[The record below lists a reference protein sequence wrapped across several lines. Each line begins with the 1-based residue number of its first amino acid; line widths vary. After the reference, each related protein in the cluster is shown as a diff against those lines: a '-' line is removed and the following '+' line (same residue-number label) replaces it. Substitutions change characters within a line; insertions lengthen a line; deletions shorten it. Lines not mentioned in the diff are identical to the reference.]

1 MGLSGSLPVLAGAY
15 RFANTAARCAVL
27 ASGALTIA
35 SVLLISYDVIV
46 RKLFGITI
54 GGSDELSSYAFAI
67 STSWSL
73 AYGVLQRANVRVD
86 VLYQH
91 LPVRVSALLDWL
103 SLVCMGIFIGYLTF
117 YAYDVVAQSW
127 IYGSRA
133 NTPLGTPLALP
144 QGLWFG
150 GLVFMCLILALMLI
164 RSSVAL
170 VTGDLETV
178 KLVAGMRSTKEEAEE
193 EAAQGERLILGER
206 K

>member
-127 IYGSRA
+127 IYSSRA

-170 VTGDLETV
+170 VTGDIETV

-193 EAAQGERLILGER
+193 EAAAGERLIQGER

>member
-133 NTPLGTPLALP
+133 NTPLGTPLTLP

-193 EAAQGERLILGER
+193 EAAQGERLIQGER